1 MIDLST
7 DYLGLPLRT
16 PLVASA
22 SPLSRSAEAARRME
36 DAGLG
41 AIVMYSLFEEQ
52 IVQAS
57 LELDRYLSE
66 GAGVFA
72 EATTSYLPEHAAY
85 RVGPERYL
93 EQVAALKKALS
104 IPVIGSLNGV
114 SNSGWVR
121 YAREIEAAGADALEL
136 NLYYLPTDLDL
147 TAAELEQ
154 RYIDLVST
162 VRREVKIPLAVK
174 IGPYLTALPNFA
186 RRLAE
191 CGVNGLVLFNRFYQ
205 PDFDLE
211 ALEVVPNLQ
220 LSTPQELRLPLRWVA
235 LLHGR
240 VPLDLALTGGVHS
253 AADALKALMAGANV
267 AMTASALLHGEPAQ
281 VVRGMMRDMQQWLV
295 EHEYESIK
303 QLRGS
308 MSSRALGDSSALERA
323 NYLRVLSAY
332 RPPIGS
338 SVHTDLTGRMLYPFL
353 TDEAAHYPLD

>member
-7 DYLGLPLRT
+7 HYLGLPLRS

-52 IVQAS
+52 IVQTS
-57 LELDRYLSE
+57 LELDRFLSQ
-66 GAGVFA
+66 GADVFA
-72 EATTSYLPEHAAY
+72 EATSYLPEHAAY

-93 EQVAALKKALS
+93 EQVAALKKVLS
-104 IPVIGSLNGV
+104 IPVIGSLNGI
-114 SNSGWVR
+114 STGGWVR

-136 NLYYLPTDLDL
+136 NLYYVPTDLDL
-147 TAAELEQ
+147 TAAELEE
-154 RYIDLVST
+154 RYCSLVKT
-162 VRREVKIPLAVK
+162 VRSQIRIPLAVK

-186 RRLAE
+186 RCMADV
-191 CGVNGLVLFNRFYQ
+191 GADGLVLFNRFYQ

-211 ALEVVPNLQ
+211 ALEIVPNLQ
-220 LSTPQELRLPLRWVA
+220 LSTSHDLRLPLRWIA
-235 LLHGR
+235 LLYGR
-240 VPLDLALTGGVHS
+240 VKLDLALTGGVHS
-253 AADALKALMAGANV
+253 ALDALKALMAGANV
-267 AMTASALLHGEPAQ
+267 AMTASALLHGEPAT
-281 VVRGMMRDMQQWLV
+281 VIRSIMHSMQEWLT
-295 EHEYESIK
+295 EHEYESIE

-308 MSSRALGDSSALERA
+308 MSSQAVGNTAALERA

-338 SVHTDLTGRMLYPFL
+338 SAHTDLTGRMLYPFL
-353 TDEAAHYPLD
+353 ADEVAQYPPD

>member
-1 MIDLST
+1 MIDLRT

-52 IVQAS
+52 IVQAG

-66 GAGVFA
+66 GSGVYA
-72 EATTSYLPEHAAY
+72 EATSYLPEHAAY

-114 SNSGWVR
+114 SSGGWIR
-121 YAREIEAAGADALEL
+121 YAREIESAGADALEL

-147 TAAELEQ
+147 TASELEQ
-154 RYIDLVST
+154 RYLDLVSA
-162 VRREVKIPLAVK
+162 VRREVRLPLSVK

-191 CGVNGLVLFNRFYQ
+191 AGVDGLVLFNRFYQ

-211 ALEVVPNLQ
+211 ALDVVPNLQ
-220 LSTPQELRLPLRWVA
+220 LSTSHDLRLPLRWVA
-235 LLHGR
+235 LLYGR

-281 VVRGMMRDMQQWLV
+281 IVRGIMRDMEHWLE
-295 EHEYESIK
+295 EHEYESIV

-338 SVHTDLTGRMLYPFL
+338 SAHTDLTGRMLYPFL
-353 TDEAAHYPLD
+353 YDDSAHYPLD